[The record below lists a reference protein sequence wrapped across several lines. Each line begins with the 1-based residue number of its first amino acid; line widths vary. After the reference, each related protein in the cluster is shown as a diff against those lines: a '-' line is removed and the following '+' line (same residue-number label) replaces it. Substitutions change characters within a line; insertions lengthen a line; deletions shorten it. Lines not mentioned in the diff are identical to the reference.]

1 MSGLPNFSA
10 GNGTRATTNVFAP
23 VRGRNR
29 AKSFVLV
36 PEDGSCISMG
46 MQHSIPKIFITEIN
60 LCGWIG
66 QASPGA
72 VLEYHRGFLT
82 LDASPQGKR
91 LSEEDRAELLRV
103 ARRAWW
109 ASEKGLVHLVQRRH
123 GADDYSYLAIARP
136 KAHAPSAPLSSV
148 LLAEA
153 A

>member
-1 MSGLPNFSA
+1 MSGLLNFST
-10 GNGTRATTNVFAP
+10 GNGARAATNVFAP

-29 AKSFVLV
+29 AKSFELV
-36 PEDGSCISMG
+36 PGDGSCISMG
-46 MQHSIPKIFITEIN
+46 MQHSRPKVFITEIN

-72 VLEYHRGFLT
+72 ILEYHRGYLA

-91 LSEEDRAELLRV
+91 LDDEERAELLRI

-123 GADDYSYLAIARP
+123 GPDDYSYFVIARP

-153 A
+153 V